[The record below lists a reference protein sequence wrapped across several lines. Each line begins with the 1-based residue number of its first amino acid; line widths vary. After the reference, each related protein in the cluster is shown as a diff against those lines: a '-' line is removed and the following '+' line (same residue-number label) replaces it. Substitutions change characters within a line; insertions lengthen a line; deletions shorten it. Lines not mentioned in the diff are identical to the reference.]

1 MTPVERRLVA
11 AAPQVRRALLAW
23 YDRHRRDLPWRAE
36 VSAYRTVVSE
46 LMLQQTQVATVLP
59 YFERWVQRW
68 PDFASLARADADEVL
83 AAWAGLGYYRRA
95 RLLHALAKEVAAR
108 PSPPTTAVEWIGFTG
123 VGAYTAAAIASIAF
137 GDRAAVVDGNVVRVL
152 ARLAGI
158 KSSFASS
165 ALAVRRVT
173 PLADALLN
181 PRRPGDHNQAV
192 MELGS
197 QVCRKAA
204 PACERCP
211 LAAHCASRGPRAAA
225 IPRIARA
232 KSRREVVA
240 RVLVLRAGKVLL
252 RRHPADATR
261 LAGLAELPTAESLG
275 LKSLGEPHA
284 VRRRS
289 VTVTTYEER
298 IHLLPRK
305 AKVPR
310 SRDLV
315 WVPLAELP
323 FAAVAGPHLRWIGEM
338 KDAAR
343 RPRTAGVKAR
353 GDGA

>member
-11 AAPQVRRALLAW
+11 AAPKVRRALLAW

-36 VSAYRTVVSE
+36 VSPYRTVVSE

-68 PDFASLARADADEVL
+68 PDFASLARAAAGEVL

-95 RLLHALAKEVAAR
+95 RLLHALAKEVAAA
-108 PSPPTTAVEWIGFTG
+108 PSLPRTAAGWIGFTG
-123 VGAYTAAAIASIAF
+123 VGPYTAAAIASIAF

-152 ARLAGI
+152 ARLAGLR
-158 KSSFASS
+158 STFASS

-173 PLADALLN
+173 PLAAALLD

-192 MELGS
+192 MELGA

-211 LAAHCASRGPRAAA
+211 LARHCASRGPKAAA
-225 IPRIARA
+225 IPRITRA
-232 KSRREVVA
+232 KSRRGVID
-240 RVLVLRAGKVLL
+240 RVLAIRAGKVLL

-261 LAGLAELPTAESLG
+261 LAGLAELPTAESIG
-275 LKSLGEPHA
+275 LRSLGEPHA

-298 IHLLPRK
+298 IHLLPAK
-305 AKVPR
+305 ARLPR
-310 SRDLV
+310 SRDLI
-315 WVPLAELP
+315 WVPFAELP
-323 FAAVAGPHLRWIGEM
+323 FAAVAGPHLRWIGEL
-338 KDAAR
+338 R
-343 RPRTAGVKAR
+343 RETKG
-353 GDGA
+353 